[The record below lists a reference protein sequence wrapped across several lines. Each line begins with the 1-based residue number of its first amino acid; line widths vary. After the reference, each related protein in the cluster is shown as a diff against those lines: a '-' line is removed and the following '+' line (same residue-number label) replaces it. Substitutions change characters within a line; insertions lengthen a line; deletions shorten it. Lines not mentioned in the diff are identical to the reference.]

1 MSSERYYKGF
11 NNERIPVTKKNPTK
25 QLTPAERKIYNF
37 LRRIGP
43 KTEKQISIHPAFHD
57 ISDVGRALRKMR
69 EIRDPVTNK
78 PLYVDSYP
86 QRKGPQKWGAAP

>member
-1 MSSERYYKGF
+1 MSSDRYIKGF

-37 LRRIGP
+37 LRRMGP

-57 ISDVGRALRKMR
+57 ISDVGRALRNMR
-69 EIRDPVTNK
+69 EIRDPVTNRS
-78 PLYVDSYP
+78 LYVESYS
-86 QRKGPQKWGAAP
+86 QRNGPQLWDAR